1 MFAPGTNTAVVYAGE
16 EIPDIVGNLRVDQA
30 WGAAQ
35 LSAAYHQ
42 VRTSESF
49 NTAFPLAG
57 NQGRDENGFA
67 IQAGIQIKLPMLA
80 AGDDLW
86 LEGAYG
92 EGTYRYIDSS
102 GNLNQGFN
110 SLAVGGFVHED
121 ADAIAFRNANGTFS
135 TSLMK
140 GYSVMGAFH
149 HYFTPNF
156 SDVLFGSY
164 LHTEYGSRARNTD
177 WTLGGLGDGSEYRIG
192 NQFIWT
198 PVNNLSVG
206 IEVIY
211 MHIDQTLAR
220 GPAGPT
226 ALPVG
231 IRKDPSAF
239 EGRLR
244 MERDF

>member
-1 MFAPGTNTAVVYAGE
+1 MIAGV
-16 EIPDIVGNLRVDQA
+16 PTTGQD
-30 WGAAQ
+30 
-35 LSAAYHQ
+35 
-42 VRTSESF
+42 
-49 NTAFPLAG
+49 
-57 NQGRDENGFA
+57 RDGFA
-67 IQAGIQIKLPMLA
+67 VQAGIQIKLPMLA

-92 EGTYRYIDSS
+92 QGTYRYIDSV
-102 GNLNQGFN
+102 GGLNQGFN
-110 SLAVGGFVHED
+110 AALAVGGFVHQD
-121 ADAIAFRNANGTFS
+121 ADAIAFRNANGSFS
-135 TSLMK
+135 TSLMH

-164 LHTEYGSRARNTD
+164 IHTEYGARARNTD

-211 MHIDQTLAR
+211 MHIDQTLAHNP
-220 GPAGPT
+220 GVAPT
-226 ALPVG
+226 ALPAG
-231 IRKDPSAF
+231 IKKDPSAF